1 MTVVWVGLA
10 GLAGVLA
17 RYGISYPFHGDTL
30 PWVTVVINV
39 AGSFALGLLVAAP
52 WFSTDTRTALGAG
65 FLGGFTTFSTF
76 TVQAVIDVDAGEPG
90 RAALY
95 VGASL
100 VLGFAAAAAGYVL
113 GRVVA

>member
-1 MTVVWVGLA
+1 MTAVWVGLA
-10 GLAGVLA
+10 GLAGGLA
-17 RYGISYPFHGDTL
+17 RYGISYPVHGDTL
-30 PWVTVVINV
+30 PWVTVAINV

-52 WFSTDTRTALGAG
+52 WFSTDARTALGVG

-95 VGASL
+95 LAVSIGAGL
-100 VLGFAAAAAGYVL
+100 AAAAGGFAL
-113 GRVVA
+113 GRTLA

>member
-1 MTVVWVGLA
+1 MTALMVGLA

-30 PWVTVVINV
+30 PWVTVAINV
-39 AGSFALGLLVAAP
+39 AGSFALGLLVAAA
-52 WFSTDTRTALGAG
+52 WFSTEVRTALGVG

-76 TVQAVIDVDAGEPG
+76 TVQAVLDVDAGRPG

-95 VGASL
+95 VAVSL
-100 VLGFAAAAAGYVL
+100 AAGFGAAAAGFAL
-113 GRVVA
+113 GRAV